1 VDVFSSF
8 LVHGCQG
15 IVPSRHIPTFL
26 LRPSDKKL
34 KNNVFIIT
42 GKTERYARHVLKRDT
57 QNTQDLSSMINVG
70 VLGATGAVGQR
81 FVEQLAD
88 HPWFNLSTLAAS
100 ERSAGKPY
108 GHVVNW
114 RLETPFP
121 EHIAK
126 TKVTTIS
133 PKAMKDVDLVFSALP
148 AEIALDVENEFA
160 DAGIA
165 VCSNASS
172 HRMEKDIPLVVP
184 EVNPEH
190 LGLIDV
196 QRDAGRDGFIV
207 TNPNCSTIML
217 VTALSPLKKF
227 GWTDIR
233 VATMQAISGAG
244 FAGVAAMSIYDNV
257 IPYIGKEEEKMET
270 ETLKIMGTLKGKNVV
285 NAPFAVSASCHRVP
299 VIDGHTMAVWA
310 DIEASVDTIKKAYR
324 DYKPP
329 IKGLPTQP
337 PESVHF
343 FNEDDR
349 PQPRLDRMRGKGMTV
364 SVGRVREG
372 IRFIAMGH
380 NTIRGAAGA
389 SVLNAE
395 LITKKKYL

>member
-1 VDVFSSF
+1 
-8 LVHGCQG
+8 
-15 IVPSRHIPTFL
+15 
-26 LRPSDKKL
+26 
-34 KNNVFIIT
+34 
-42 GKTERYARHVLKRDT
+42 
-57 QNTQDLSSMINVG
+57 MINVG

-88 HPWFNLSTLAAS
+88 HPWFRLTALAAS
-100 ERSAGKPY
+100 ERSAGKRY
-108 GHVVNW
+108 GDIVNW
-114 RLETPFP
+114 RLDTQFP
-121 EHIAK
+121 DKIAK
-126 TKVTTIS
+126 VKVCATS
-133 PKAMKDVDLVFSALP
+133 PKSMKDVDLVFSALP
-148 AEIALDVENEFA
+148 AEIATDVENQFA

-172 HRMEKDIPLVVP
+172 HRMEPDIPLVVP
-184 EVNPEH
+184 EVNPGH

-196 QRDAGRDGFIV
+196 QKDKGRDGFIV

-217 VTALSPLKKF
+217 VSALAPLQQFKF
-227 GWTDIR
+227 RDVR

-244 FAGVAAMSIYDNV
+244 FAGVAAMAIYDNV

-270 ETLKIMGTLKGKNVV
+270 ESLKIMGTLKGNKVV
-285 NAPFAVSASCHRVP
+285 NAPISVSASCHRVP
-299 VIDGHTMAVWA
+299 VIDGHTMAVWV
-310 DIEASVDTIKKAYR
+310 DIKEPVEKLKRAYLN
-324 DYKPP
+324 YKPP

-343 FNEDDR
+343 FENEPDR

-364 SVGRVREG
+364 SVGRLREG
-372 IRFIAMGH
+372 IRFVAMGH

>member
-1 VDVFSSF
+1 MGFYNP
-8 LVHGCQG
+8 
-15 IVPSRHIPTFL
+15 PS
-26 LRPSDKKL
+26 
-34 KNNVFIIT
+34 IT
-42 GKTERYARHVLKRDT
+42 NGKTRDYQT
-57 QNTQDLSSMINVG
+57 GSNTMINVG
-70 VLGATGAVGQR
+70 ILGATGAVGQR

-88 HPWFNLSTLAAS
+88 HPWFNLSALGAS

-108 GHVVNW
+108 GNVVKW

-121 EHIAK
+121 GKIAK
-126 TKVTTIS
+126 LKVVPTT

-148 AEIALDVENEFA
+148 AEIATDVEKEFA

-165 VCSNASS
+165 VFSNASS
-172 HRMEKDIPLVVP
+172 HRMLPDIPLVIP

-196 QRDAGRDGFIV
+196 QKDAGRDGFIV
-207 TNPNCSTIML
+207 TNPNCSTIMMCC
-217 VTALSPLKKF
+217 ALAPLRQF
-227 GWTDIR
+227 RFSDVR

-244 FAGVAAMSIYDNV
+244 FEGVAAMAIYDNV
-257 IPYIGKEEEKMET
+257 IPYIGKEEEKMES
-270 ETLKIMGTLKGKNVV
+270 ETLKIMGTLKGKKVQ
-285 NAPFAVSASCHRVP
+285 NAPFKVSASCHRVP
-299 VIDGHTMAVWA
+299 VIDGHSMAVWI
-310 DIEASVDTIKKAYR
+310 DIKEPVEKLKKAFR

-337 PESVHF
+337 EESIHF
-343 FNEDDR
+343 FDDEPDR
-349 PQPRLDRMRGKGMTV
+349 PQPRLDRMRGDGMTV

-372 IRFIAMGH
+372 IRFMAMGH

-395 LITKKKYL
+395 LVVKKKYL

>member
-1 VDVFSSF
+1 
-8 LVHGCQG
+8 
-15 IVPSRHIPTFL
+15 
-26 LRPSDKKL
+26 
-34 KNNVFIIT
+34 
-42 GKTERYARHVLKRDT
+42 
-57 QNTQDLSSMINVG
+57 MINVG

-81 FVEQLAD
+81 FVELLAD
-88 HPWFNLSTLAAS
+88 HPWFKLTTLAAS

-108 GHVVNW
+108 GSIVKW
-114 RLETPFP
+114 RLDTPFP
-121 EHIAK
+121 ENIGK
-126 TKVTTIS
+126 LKVVPTS
-133 PKAMKDVDLVFSALP
+133 PKAMKGVDLVFSALP
-148 AEIALDVENEFA
+148 AEIATATETAFA

-172 HRMEKDIPLVVP
+172 HRMEPTIPLVVP

-196 QRDAGRDGFIV
+196 QRDKGRDGFIV
-207 TNPNCSTIML
+207 TNPNCSTIMM
-217 VTALSPLKKF
+217 VTALAPLRSFKF
-227 GWTDIR
+227 TDLR

-244 FAGVAAMSIYDNV
+244 FEGVAAMAIYDNV

-270 ETLKIMGTLKGKNVV
+270 ETLKIMGTLKGNRIQ
-285 NAPFAVSASCHRVP
+285 NAPFHVSASCHRVP
-299 VIDGHTMAVWA
+299 VIDGHTMAIWA
-310 DIEASVDTIKKAYR
+310 DIREPVDTLKKAYR

-337 PESVHF
+337 AESVHF
-343 FNEDDR
+343 FDETEPDR

-364 SVGRVREG
+364 SVGRLREG

-389 SVLNAE
+389 SVMNAE
-395 LITKKKYL
+395 LISKKKYL

>member
-1 VDVFSSF
+1 
-8 LVHGCQG
+8 
-15 IVPSRHIPTFL
+15 
-26 LRPSDKKL
+26 
-34 KNNVFIIT
+34 
-42 GKTERYARHVLKRDT
+42 
-57 QNTQDLSSMINVG
+57 MINVG

-81 FVEQLAD
+81 FVELLAD

-108 GHVVNW
+108 SKVVNW

-121 EHIAK
+121 ENIEK
-126 TKVTTIS
+126 IKVVPTS
-133 PKAMKDVDLVFSALP
+133 PKAMKDVDIVFSALP
-148 AEIALDVENEFA
+148 AEIATETEREFA

-172 HRMEKDIPLVVP
+172 HRMEPTIPLVVP
-184 EVNPEH
+184 EVNPDH

-207 TNPNCSTIML
+207 TNPNCSTIMM
-217 VTALSPLKKF
+217 VTALAPLRTFKF
-227 GWTDIR
+227 TDVQ

-244 FAGVAAMSIYDNV
+244 FAGVAAMAIYDNV
-257 IPYIGKEEEKMET
+257 IPYIGKEEEKMES
-270 ETLKIMGTLKGKNVV
+270 ETLKIMGTLKGKSVK
-285 NAPFAVSASCHRVP
+285 NAPFKVSASCHRIP
-299 VIDGHTMAVWA
+299 VIDGHTMAVWI
-310 DIEASVDTIKKAYR
+310 DIKEPVEKLSKAFR

-337 PESVHF
+337 KESVHF
-343 FNEDDR
+343 FAEEPDR
-349 PQPRLDRMRGKGMTV
+349 PQPRLDRMRGDGMTV
-364 SVGRVREG
+364 SVGRLREG
-372 IRFIAMGH
+372 VRFVAMGH

-395 LITKKKYL
+395 LIMKKKYL